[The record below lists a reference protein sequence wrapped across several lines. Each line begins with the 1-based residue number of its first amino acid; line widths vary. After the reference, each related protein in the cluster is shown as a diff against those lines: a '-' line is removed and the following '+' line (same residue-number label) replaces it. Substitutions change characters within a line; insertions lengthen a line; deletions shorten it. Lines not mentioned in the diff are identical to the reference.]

1 MRNLTFLLAL
11 FFLNIQAMA
20 QNIFDLNVHKIEIFF
35 NINNWDDSLDIFY
48 SNNLGERL
56 IADSIL
62 IDVLNVIQEDE
73 IALSLVD
80 SSSSCLINGVKNK
93 EEIYVVMPMRI

>member
-11 FFLNIQAMA
+11 LFLNIQAMA

-62 IDVLNVIQEDE
+62 IDGKKK
-73 IALSLVD
+73 S
-80 SSSSCLINGVKNK
+80 K
-93 EEIYVVMPMRI
+93 Y